1 MGSNAPEKTPESMPG
16 ESKPGESKPGGS
28 RHDFDP
34 GFADLPKTLPIFP
47 LTGALLVP
55 GGRMPL
61 NIFEPRYL
69 AMTRHALA
77 QSDRLIGMVQPRQR
91 GGERRLDPDFRPEV
105 EAVGCAGRIIAFEE
119 TDDGRY
125 QVTLS
130 GLIRFK
136 IRNELA
142 PAPGGFRL
150 VEPDFAV
157 FSSDLGQADFN
168 LTGRARFIATLKGYF
183 ETRNASVDWKA
194 IDAMPDRQLVISLAM
209 LCPFSPDEKQAL
221 LECRD
226 LVELGEMLLALF
238 ELAVRG
244 RSDDQR
250 PLH

>member
-1 MGSNAPEKTPESMPG
+1 MASESPEPLRAPSSFE
-16 ESKPGESKPGGS
+16 
-28 RHDFDP
+28 P
-34 GFADLPKTLPIFP
+34 GFADLPRAMPIFP

-77 QSDRLIGMVQPRQR
+77 QPDRLIGMVQPKQR
-91 GGERRLDPDFRPEV
+91 GIERKTDPDLQPDV
-105 EAVGCAGRIIAFEE
+105 EQVGCAGRIIAFEE

-125 QVTLS
+125 QITLS
-130 GLIRFK
+130 GLIRFQ
-136 IRNELA
+136 IRHEL
-142 PAPGGFRL
+142 PRGPGGFRL
-150 VEPDFAV
+150 VEPDFAA
-157 FSSDLGQADFN
+157 FSGDIAQGDYILA
-168 LTGRARFIATLKGYF
+168 GRARFIATLKGYF
-183 ETRNASVDWKA
+183 ETRSATVDWKA

-226 LVELGEMLLALF
+226 LVQLGEMLLALF

-244 RSDDQR
+244 RTDDQR
-250 PLH
+250 PFH

>member
-1 MGSNAPEKTPESMPG
+1 VASDSSEHEKAIRRSFE
-16 ESKPGESKPGGS
+16 
-28 RHDFDP
+28 P
-34 GFADLPKTLPIFP
+34 GFADLPHSMAVFP

-77 QSDRLIGMVQPRQR
+77 QPDRLIGMVQPKQR
-91 GGERRLDPDFRPEV
+91 GIERKLDPEVQPEI
-105 EAVGCAGRIIAFEE
+105 ERVGCAGRIIAFEE

-125 QVTLS
+125 QITLS

-136 IRNELA
+136 IREELPRA
-142 PAPGGFRL
+142 EGGFRL
-150 VEPDFAV
+150 VVPDFTPFAADITE
-157 FSSDLGQADFN
+157 SDYTLS
-168 LTGRARFIATLKGYF
+168 GRARFIGTLKGYF
-183 ETRNASVDWKA
+183 ETRNASVDWKS
-194 IDAMPDRQLVISLAM
+194 IDAMADRQLVISLAM

-244 RSDDQR
+244 RTDDQR

>member
-1 MGSNAPEKTPESMPG
+1 VASDSSEQTPPSEPG
-16 ESKPGESKPGGS
+16 TSSDKPARRGFE
-28 RHDFDP
+28 P
-34 GFADLPKTLPIFP
+34 GFADLPRTMAIFP

-77 QSDRLIGMVQPRQR
+77 QPDRLIGMVQPKQR
-91 GGERRLDPDFRPEV
+91 GIERKLDPEIQPEI
-105 EAVGCAGRIIAFEE
+105 ERVGCAGRIISFEE
-119 TDDGRY
+119 TEDGRY

-130 GLIRFK
+130 GLVRFK
-136 IRNELA
+136 IREELPRA
-142 PAPGGFRL
+142 AGGFRL
-150 VEPDFAV
+150 VTPDFAP
-157 FSSDLGQADFN
+157 FAADITESDYN
-168 LTGRARFIATLKGYF
+168 LSGRARFVATLKGYF

-194 IDAMPDRQLVISLAM
+194 IDAMADRQLVISLAM

-221 LECRD
+221 LECRH
-226 LVELGEMLLALF
+226 LEELGEMLLALF

-244 RSDDQR
+244 RTDDQR

>member
-1 MGSNAPEKTPESMPG
+1 MGADSPEPVR
-16 ESKPGESKPGGS
+16 S
-28 RHDFDP
+28 RLSFEP
-34 GFADLPKTLPIFP
+34 GFADLPRSMPIFP

-77 QSDRLIGMVQPRQR
+77 QPDRLIGMVQPKQR
-91 GGERRLDPDFRPEV
+91 GIERKTDPGFQPEV
-105 EAVGCAGRIIAFEE
+105 ESVGCAGRLTAFEE

-136 IRNELA
+136 IHNELPRA
-142 PAPGGFRL
+142 AGGFRL
-150 VEPDFAV
+150 VEPDFAP
-157 FSSDLGQADFN
+157 FAEDIAQGDYT
-168 LTGRARFIATLKGYF
+168 LTGRARFVATLKGYF

-194 IDAMPDRQLVISLAM
+194 IDAMADRQLVISLAM

-226 LVELGEMLLALF
+226 LVQLGEMLLALF

-244 RSDDQR
+244 RTDDQR

>member
-1 MGSNAPEKTPESMPG
+1 MGSDQPEPVR
-16 ESKPGESKPGGS
+16 S
-28 RHDFDP
+28 RHSFEP
-34 GFADLPKTLPIFP
+34 GFADLPRTMAIFP

-77 QSDRLIGMVQPRQR
+77 QPDRLIGMVQPKQR
-91 GGERRLDPDFRPEV
+91 GIERKADPEFQPDV
-105 EAVGCAGRIIAFEE
+105 ETVGCAGRIISFEE

-125 QVTLS
+125 QIMLS
-130 GLIRFK
+130 GLIRFQ
-136 IRNELA
+136 IRNAL
-142 PAPGGFRL
+142 PRSSGGFRL
-150 VEPDFAV
+150 VEPDFAP
-157 FSSDLGQADFN
+157 FAADIAQGDYA
-168 LTGRARFIATLKGYF
+168 LAGRARFIATLKGYF
-183 ETRNASVDWKA
+183 ETRSATVDWKA

-226 LVELGEMLLALF
+226 LVQLGEMLLALF

-244 RSDDQR
+244 RTDDQR

>member
-1 MGSNAPEKTPESMPG
+1 MASESVSSGSQSQ
-16 ESKPGESKPGGS
+16 PGGG
-28 RHDFDP
+28 RRNFDP
-34 GFADLPKTLPIFP
+34 GFAELPRTMPVFP

-69 AMTRHALA
+69 AMVRHALM
-77 QSDRLIGMVQPRQR
+77 QPDRLIGMIQPKDR
-91 GGERRLDPDFRPEV
+91 GIERKLDPSLKPEI
-105 EAVGCAGRIIAFEE
+105 ERVGCAGRIMAFEE

-136 IRNELA
+136 VAEELA
-142 PAPGGFRL
+142 LDAAGFRM
-150 VEPDFAV
+150 VRPDFSPFAT
-157 FSSDLGQADFN
+157 DIGQPNFA
-168 LTGRARFIATLKGYF
+168 LPGRARFISTLKGYF
-183 ETRNASVDWKA
+183 ESRNATVDWNA
-194 IDAMPDRQLVISLAM
+194 IDAMQDRQLVVSLAM

-221 LECRD
+221 LETRD
-226 LVELGEMLLALF
+226 LPELGEMLLALF

-244 RSDDQR
+244 RNDDQR

>member
-1 MGSNAPEKTPESMPG
+1 MGDSPEPVR
-16 ESKPGESKPGGS
+16 S
-28 RHDFDP
+28 RLSFDP
-34 GFADLPKTLPIFP
+34 GFADLPRQMPIFP

-69 AMTRHALA
+69 AMTRHALS
-77 QSDRLIGMVQPRQR
+77 QPDRLIGMVQPKQR
-91 GGERRLDPDFRPEV
+91 GVERKTDADFQPEV
-105 EAVGCAGRIIAFEE
+105 ESVGCAGRLIAFEE

-130 GLIRFK
+130 GLIRFR
-136 IRNELA
+136 IRTELPRDA
-142 PAPGGFRL
+142 GGFRL
-150 VEPDFAV
+150 VEPDFAP
-157 FSSDLGQADFN
+157 FAEDIGQGDYS

-226 LVELGEMLLALF
+226 LVQLGEMLLALF

-244 RSDDQR
+244 RTDDQR

>member
-1 MGSNAPEKTPESMPG
+1 MGSDSPEQLRARSSFE
-16 ESKPGESKPGGS
+16 
-28 RHDFDP
+28 P
-34 GFADLPKTLPIFP
+34 GFADLPRRMPIFP

-69 AMTRHALA
+69 AMVRHALA
-77 QSDRLIGMVQPRQR
+77 QPDRLIGMVQPKQR
-91 GGERRLDPDFRPEV
+91 GIERKTDPDYQPEV
-105 EAVGCAGRIIAFEE
+105 EQVGCAGRIIAFEE

-130 GLIRFK
+130 GLVRFK
-136 IRNELA
+136 IRDEL
-142 PAPGGFRL
+142 PRDPGGFRL
-150 VEPDFAV
+150 VEPDFAPFAGDIV
-157 FSSDLGQADFN
+157 QGDYTLA
-168 LTGRARFIATLKGYF
+168 GRARFIATLKGYF
-183 ETRNASVDWKA
+183 ETRSATVDWKA

-226 LVELGEMLLALF
+226 LVQLGEMLLALF

-244 RSDDQR
+244 RTDDQR
-250 PLH
+250 PFH

>member
-1 MGSNAPEKTPESMPG
+1 MRSDSPEPVR
-16 ESKPGESKPGGS
+16 S
-28 RHDFDP
+28 RHSFEP
-34 GFADLPKTLPIFP
+34 GFADLPRTMAIFP

-61 NIFEPRYL
+61 NVFEPRYL

-77 QSDRLIGMVQPRQR
+77 QPDRLIGMVQPRQR
-91 GGERRLDPDFRPEV
+91 GVERKLDPDFQPDV
-105 EAVGCAGRIIAFEE
+105 ESVGCAGRIIAFEE

-125 QVTLS
+125 QITLS

-136 IRNELA
+136 IRNELSRA
-142 PAPGGFRL
+142 TAGFRL
-150 VEPDFAV
+150 VEPDFTPFAE
-157 FSSDLGQADFN
+157 DIAQGDYA

-183 ETRNASVDWKA
+183 ETRSATVDWKA

-226 LVELGEMLLALF
+226 LVQLGEMLLALF

-244 RSDDQR
+244 RADDQR

>member
-1 MGSNAPEKTPESMPG
+1 MGSDS
-16 ESKPGESKPGGS
+16 SKPVRS
-28 RHDFDP
+28 RHGFEFT
-34 GFADLPKTLPIFP
+34 FADLPRSMAIFP

-61 NIFEPRYL
+61 NVFEPRYL

-77 QSDRLIGMVQPRQR
+77 QPDRLIGMVQPKQR
-91 GGERRLDPDFRPEV
+91 GIERKTDPDFRPDV
-105 EAVGCAGRIIAFEE
+105 ESVGCAGRIIAFEE

-125 QVTLS
+125 QITLS

-136 IRNELA
+136 IRNEL
-142 PAPGGFRL
+142 PRTSGGFRL
-150 VEPDFAV
+150 VEPDFAP
-157 FSSDLGQADFN
+157 FAADIAQGDYA
-168 LTGRARFIATLKGYF
+168 LAGRARFIATLKGYF
-183 ETRNASVDWKA
+183 ETRSATVDWKA

-226 LVELGEMLLALF
+226 LVQLGEMLLALF

-244 RSDDQR
+244 RTDDQR

>member
-1 MGSNAPEKTPESMPG
+1 MGSDSPEQVRTRHSFEPG
-16 ESKPGESKPGGS
+16 L
-28 RHDFDP
+28 
-34 GFADLPKTLPIFP
+34 ADLPRTMAIFP

-77 QSDRLIGMVQPRQR
+77 QPDRLIGMVQPKQR
-91 GGERRLDPDFRPEV
+91 GIERKPDPDFQPEV
-105 EAVGCAGRIIAFEE
+105 ESVGCAGRIIAFEE

-130 GLIRFK
+130 GLTRFK
-136 IRNELA
+136 IHNELPRA
-142 PAPGGFRL
+142 AGGFRL
-150 VEPDFAV
+150 VEPDFAP
-157 FSSDLGQADFN
+157 FTEDIAQGDYT
-168 LTGRARFIATLKGYF
+168 LTGRARFVATLKGYF

-226 LVELGEMLLALF
+226 LVQLGEMLLALF

-244 RSDDQR
+244 RTDDQR
-250 PLH
+250 PFH

>member
-1 MGSNAPEKTPESMPG
+1 MGPDSPEQAQF
-16 ESKPGESKPGGS
+16 
-28 RHDFDP
+28 RHGFEP
-34 GFADLPKTLPIFP
+34 GFADLPRSMAIFP

-77 QSDRLIGMVQPRQR
+77 QPDRLIGMVQPKQR
-91 GGERRLDPDFRPEV
+91 GIERKLDPDAQPEV
-105 EAVGCAGRIIAFEE
+105 ESVGCAGRIIAFEE

-130 GLIRFK
+130 GLIRF
-136 IRNELA
+136 RTRSELPRA
-142 PAPGGFRL
+142 AGGFRL
-150 VEPDFAV
+150 VEPDFAP
-157 FSSDLGQADFN
+157 FAADIAQGDFN
-168 LTGRARFIATLKGYF
+168 LGGRARFIATLKGYF
-183 ETRNASVDWKA
+183 ETRSATVDWKA
-194 IDAMPDRQLVISLAM
+194 IDAMGDRQLVISLAM

-226 LVELGEMLLALF
+226 LVQLGEMLLALF

-244 RSDDQR
+244 RADDQR

>member
-1 MGSNAPEKTPESMPG
+1 MASEPGSTGSASR
-16 ESKPGESKPGGS
+16 PGGAG
-28 RHDFDP
+28 RGFEP
-34 GFADLPKTLPIFP
+34 GFAELPRTMPVFP

-69 AMTRHALA
+69 AMTRHALM
-77 QSDRLIGMVQPRQR
+77 QPDRLIGMVQPRER
-91 GGERRLDPDFRPEV
+91 GIERKTDPGFKPEI
-105 EAVGCAGRIIAFEE
+105 ERVGCAGRIIAFEE

-125 QVTLS
+125 QITLS

-136 IRNELA
+136 IAQEL
-142 PAPGGFRL
+142 PVDGGGFRM
-150 VEPDFAV
+150 VAPDFAP
-157 FSSDLGQADFN
+157 FAADIGQPNFA
-168 LTGRARFIATLKGYF
+168 LPGRSRFIGTLKGYF
-183 ETRNASVDWKA
+183 EARNASVDWNA
-194 IDAMPDRQLVISLAM
+194 IDAMADRQLVVSLAM

-226 LVELGEMLLALF
+226 LTELGEMLLALF

-244 RSDDQR
+244 RNDDHR

>member
-1 MGSNAPEKTPESMPG
+1 
-16 ESKPGESKPGGS
+16 
-28 RHDFDP
+28 
-34 GFADLPKTLPIFP
+34 
-47 LTGALLVP
+47 
-55 GGRMPL
+55 MPL
-61 NIFEPRYL
+61 NVFEPRYL

-77 QSDRLIGMVQPRQR
+77 QPDRLIGMVQPRQR
-91 GGERRLDPDFRPEV
+91 GVERKLDPDFQPDV
-105 EAVGCAGRIIAFEE
+105 ESVGCAGRIIAFEE

-136 IRNELA
+136 TRNELA
-142 PAPGGFRL
+142 RATAGFRL
-150 VEPDFAV
+150 VEPDFAP
-157 FSSDLGQADFN
+157 FATDIAQGDYA

-183 ETRNASVDWKA
+183 EARSATVDWKA

-226 LVELGEMLLALF
+226 LVQLGEMLLALF

-244 RSDDQR
+244 RADDQR
-250 PLH
+250 PFH

>member
-1 MGSNAPEKTPESMPG
+1 MASDAPERET
-16 ESKPGESKPGGS
+16 ESKFGGS
-28 RHDFDP
+28 RRDFEP
-34 GFADLPKTLPIFP
+34 GFADLPQTMPIFP

-77 QSDRLIGMVQPRQR
+77 QPDRLIGMVQPRQR
-91 GGERRLDPDFRPEV
+91 GVERKLDPEFKPEL

-130 GLIRFK
+130 GLIRFR
-136 IRNELA
+136 IRTEMA
-142 PAPGGFRL
+142 QAADGFRL
-150 VEPDFAV
+150 VTPDFAD
-157 FSSDLGQADFN
+157 FAKDLAQGDFH

-194 IDAMPDRQLVISLAM
+194 IDAMPDRQLVVSLAM

-221 LECRD
+221 LQCHD

-244 RSDDQR
+244 RADDQR

>member
-1 MGSNAPEKTPESMPG
+1 MGSDQPEAVRA
-16 ESKPGESKPGGS
+16 
-28 RHDFDP
+28 RHSFEP
-34 GFADLPKTLPIFP
+34 GFADLPRSMAIFP

-77 QSDRLIGMVQPRQR
+77 QPDRLIGMVQPKQR
-91 GGERRLDPDFRPEV
+91 GIERKTDPDFMPEV
-105 EAVGCAGRIIAFEE
+105 ESVGCAGRIISFEE

-125 QVTLS
+125 QITLS
-130 GLIRFK
+130 GLIRFR
-136 IRNELA
+136 IRHELPRDA
-142 PAPGGFRL
+142 GGFRL
-150 VEPDFAV
+150 VEPDFAPFAGDIV
-157 FSSDLGQADFN
+157 QGEYTLA
-168 LTGRARFIATLKGYF
+168 GRPRFIATLKGYF
-183 ETRNASVDWKA
+183 ETRSATVDWKA

-209 LCPFSPDEKQAL
+209 LCPFSADEKQAL

-226 LVELGEMLLALF
+226 LVQLGEMLLALF

-244 RSDDQR
+244 RADDQR

>member
-1 MGSNAPEKTPESMPG
+1 MASEPGSSGAATQPESG
-16 ESKPGESKPGGS
+16 RRRFE
-28 RHDFDP
+28 P
-34 GFADLPKTLPIFP
+34 GFGTLPRIMPVFP

-69 AMTRHALA
+69 AMTRHALM
-77 QSDRLIGMVQPRQR
+77 QPDRLIGIIQPKER
-91 GGERRLDPDFRPEV
+91 GVERKLDPGFTPEI
-105 EAVGCAGRIIAFEE
+105 ERVGCAGRIIAFEE

-125 QVTLS
+125 QITLS

-136 IRNELA
+136 VAEELA
-142 PAPGGFRL
+142 SDLGGFR
-150 VEPDFAV
+150 VVRADFAP
-157 FSSDLGQADFN
+157 FASDIGQPNFE
-168 LTGRARFIATLKGYF
+168 LPGRARFIATLKGYF
-183 ETRNASVDWKA
+183 EARNASVDWNA
-194 IDAMPDRQLVISLAM
+194 IDAMQDRQLVVSLAM

-226 LVELGEMLLALF
+226 LPELGEMLLALF

-244 RSDDQR
+244 RNDDQR

>member
-1 MGSNAPEKTPESMPG
+1 MGSDQPEQAQ
-16 ESKPGESKPGGS
+16 S
-28 RHDFDP
+28 RRSFEP
-34 GFADLPKTLPIFP
+34 GFADLPRTMAIFP

-77 QSDRLIGMVQPRQR
+77 QPDRLIGMVQPKQR
-91 GGERRLDPDFRPEV
+91 GIERKLDPDFQPDV
-105 EAVGCAGRIIAFEE
+105 ESVGCAGRIISFEE

-136 IRNELA
+136 IRNEL
-142 PAPGGFRL
+142 PRTSGGFRL
-150 VEPDFAV
+150 VEPDFAP
-157 FSSDLGQADFN
+157 FADDIAQGEYT

-183 ETRNASVDWKA
+183 ETRNATVDWKA

-209 LCPFSPDEKQAL
+209 LCPFSPDEKQTL
-221 LECRD
+221 LECRN

-244 RSDDQR
+244 RADDQR

>member
-1 MGSNAPEKTPESMPG
+1 MGSDRPEPVRARMSFE
-16 ESKPGESKPGGS
+16 
-28 RHDFDP
+28 P
-34 GFADLPKTLPIFP
+34 GFADLPRRMAIFP

-77 QSDRLIGMVQPRQR
+77 QPDRLIGMVQPKQR
-91 GGERRLDPDFRPEV
+91 GIERKTDPDFMPDV
-105 EAVGCAGRIIAFEE
+105 EQVGCAGRITSFEE

-125 QVTLS
+125 QITLS

-136 IRNELA
+136 IRHELQRTE
-142 PAPGGFRL
+142 GGFRL
-150 VEPDFAV
+150 VEPDFAP
-157 FSSDLGQADFN
+157 FAGDIAEGDYT
-168 LTGRARFIATLKGYF
+168 LTGRPRFIATLKGYF
-183 ETRNASVDWKA
+183 ETRSASVDWKA

-209 LCPFSPDEKQAL
+209 LCPFSADEKQAL

-226 LVELGEMLLALF
+226 LVQLGEMLLALF

-244 RSDDQR
+244 RADDQR

>member
-1 MGSNAPEKTPESMPG
+1 MASDPAGKGEAPREEPRAA
-16 ESKPGESKPGGS
+16 S
-28 RHDFDP
+28 RRSFEP
-34 GFADLPKTLPIFP
+34 GFAELPRTLPIFP

-77 QSDRLIGMVQPRQR
+77 QPDRLIGMVQPKQR
-91 GGERRLDPDFRPEV
+91 GAERKLDPELRPEV

-125 QVTLS
+125 QITLS
-130 GLIRFK
+130 GLIRF
-136 IRNELA
+136 RSLEELA
-142 PAPGGFRL
+142 PARDGFRL
-150 VEPDFAV
+150 VKPDFAA
-157 FSSDLGQADFN
+157 FAGDLAAGDFN
-168 LTGRARFIATLKGYF
+168 LAGRPRFIATLKGYF
-183 ETRNASVDWKA
+183 ETRSASVDWKA

-209 LCPFSPDEKQAL
+209 LCPFSPDEKQTL

-226 LVELGEMLLALF
+226 LPELGEMLLALF

-244 RSDDQR
+244 RADDSR

>member
-1 MGSNAPEKTPESMPG
+1 MGSDTP
-16 ESKPGESKPGGS
+16 KPVRARSSFE
-28 RHDFDP
+28 P
-34 GFADLPKTLPIFP
+34 GFADLPRSMAIFP

-69 AMTRHALA
+69 AMTRHALM
-77 QSDRLIGMVQPRQR
+77 QPDRLIGMVQPKQR
-91 GGERRLDPDFRPEV
+91 GIERKTDPEFKPDV
-105 EAVGCAGRIIAFEE
+105 EQVGCAGRITSFEE

-125 QVTLS
+125 QITLS
-130 GLIRFK
+130 GLIRFR
-136 IRNELA
+136 IHHEL
-142 PAPGGFRL
+142 PRDVGGFRL
-150 VEPDFAV
+150 VEPDFAP
-157 FSSDLGQADFN
+157 FAGDIAEGDYKLA
-168 LTGRARFIATLKGYF
+168 GRPRFIATLKGYF

-226 LVELGEMLLALF
+226 LVQLGEMLLALF

-244 RSDDQR
+244 RADDQR

>member
-1 MGSNAPEKTPESMPG
+1 MGSDSPEQVK
-16 ESKPGESKPGGS
+16 S
-28 RHDFDP
+28 RLSFEP
-34 GFADLPKTLPIFP
+34 GFADLPRSMAIFP

-77 QSDRLIGMVQPRQR
+77 QPDRLIGMVQPKQR
-91 GGERRLDPDFRPEV
+91 GIERKTDADFQPEV
-105 EAVGCAGRIIAFEE
+105 ESVGCAGRIIAFEE

-125 QVTLS
+125 QITLS
-130 GLIRFK
+130 GLVRFE
-136 IRNELA
+136 IRNEL
-142 PAPGGFRL
+142 PRPSGGFRL
-150 VEPDFAV
+150 VEPDFAPFAGDIV
-157 FSSDLGQADFN
+157 QGDYT
-168 LTGRARFIATLKGYF
+168 LTGRPRFIATLKGYF
-183 ETRNASVDWKA
+183 ETRSASVDWKA

-226 LVELGEMLLALF
+226 LVQLGEMLLALF

-244 RSDDQR
+244 RTDDQR

>member
-1 MGSNAPEKTPESMPG
+1 MA
-16 ESKPGESKPGGS
+16 PGGS
-28 RHDFDP
+28 GGEARPQRPRANFDP
-34 GFADLPKTLPIFP
+34 GFADLPRAMPIFP

-69 AMTRHALA
+69 AMTRHALM
-77 QSDRLIGMVQPRQR
+77 QPDRLVGMVQPKQR
-91 GGERRLDPDFRPEV
+91 GIERKSDPDFAPEV
-105 EAVGCAGRIIAFEE
+105 ERVGCAGRIISFEE

-130 GLIRFK
+130 GLIRYR
-136 IRNELA
+136 IAEEL
-142 PAPGGFRL
+142 PVAPGGFRL
-150 VEPDFAV
+150 VRPDFAP
-157 FSSDLGQADFN
+157 FAGDIAQPNFELA
-168 LTGRARFIATLKGYF
+168 GRARFIATLKGYF
-183 ETRNASVDWKA
+183 ETRNATVDWKA

-221 LECRD
+221 LETAD
-226 LVELGEMLLALF
+226 LAQLGEMLLALF

-244 RSDDQR
+244 RADDQR

>member
-1 MGSNAPEKTPESMPG
+1 MGSDQPEPVRARMSFE
-16 ESKPGESKPGGS
+16 
-28 RHDFDP
+28 P
-34 GFADLPKTLPIFP
+34 GFADLPRSMAIFP

-77 QSDRLIGMVQPRQR
+77 QPDRLIGMVQPKQR
-91 GGERRLDPDFRPEV
+91 GIERKTDPDFMPDIES
-105 EAVGCAGRIIAFEE
+105 VGCAGRITSFEE

-125 QVTLS
+125 QITLS
-130 GLIRFK
+130 GLIRFR
-136 IRNELA
+136 IRHELPRDA
-142 PAPGGFRL
+142 GGFRL
-150 VEPDFAV
+150 VEPDFAP
-157 FSSDLGQADFN
+157 FAGDIGDGAYA
-168 LTGRARFIATLKGYF
+168 LTGRPRFIATLKGYF
-183 ETRNASVDWKA
+183 ETRSATVDWKA

-209 LCPFSPDEKQAL
+209 LCPFSADEKQAL

-226 LVELGEMLLALF
+226 LVQLGEMLLALF

-244 RSDDQR
+244 RADDQR